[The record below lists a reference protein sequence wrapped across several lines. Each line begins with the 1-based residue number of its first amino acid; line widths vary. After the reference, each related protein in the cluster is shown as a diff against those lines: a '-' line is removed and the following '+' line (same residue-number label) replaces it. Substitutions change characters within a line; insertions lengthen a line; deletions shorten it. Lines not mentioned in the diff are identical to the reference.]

1 MPKKTNLFV
10 FLTIMLG
17 MVFLMPQSVF
27 ATDNFPG
34 TCLEFDG
41 SDDHVSIP
49 SDTSLDNPQF
59 TAEFWVKM
67 DEPGNWEAIIDKG
80 RDNDSDWYFLTGS
93 TGQTEGVIFGIGN
106 GSGRREISYSWNDS
120 LWHHVAGTYDGSI
133 MTLIIDGESKG
144 SSTYSMNNT
153 TNNICF
159 GSRRNQSWHFEG
171 KLDEI
176 VIWNNAR
183 TEQEIRENMYLSFT
197 GAETGLVSLWQL
209 NEGSGT
215 TAADVI
221 SGNNGTLNNMDND
234 DWIDSTIPFGDGAS
248 NTQIVITTGDVDFT
262 GTGLSMFFTEKT
274 GTDTIVTTRI
284 DTIPNLIPTEPYDLF
299 DQQYWIVDQYSSGTF
314 ETDLTFTFN
323 EDLTAADESNPSRI
337 KLYTRTSNSDGEWFF
352 LGKAESVNVATDQA
366 TFTGITEFSQFMAGR
381 SNITHVSGH
390 ITEDTNWQETIK
402 VDGDI
407 YIDDGNTLT
416 LEPGTTV
423 EFLGHYFIDVQ
434 GRLLA
439 QGTETDSITFTVAD
453 TTGYY
458 DKTHTGWNGIIFDN
472 TPATN
477 DTSKISYC
485 LLEYGKRTKG
495 GAVYSYYTRKLI
507 FSHNSFRYNYSSG
520 TARECGGG
528 AIHLKYSFIQVRN
541 NIFTHN
547 EAESSGGAIFIGN
560 ENAEQPDTLYIID
573 NEICYNQANSLS
585 HGGGGISYQ
594 LLASYVFE
602 DLNLI
607 HDNHIHHNITAAY
620 GGGIGQLHN
629 ISGVTN
635 FDANISVVGNTI
647 EYNSAKDGG
656 GIAGVGGQIPIE
668 DNFIKY
674 NMATEDGGGLYGC
687 GTNIE
692 NNEITDNQADNDGG
706 GLCGCYWY
714 AVNEIIENQIINNQ
728 AGNNGGGLNG
738 CNGDIR
744 DNQITDN
751 QADNNGGGL
760 YDCDGDKIEN
770 QITDNQAD
778 NNGGGL
784 HSCGGEM
791 LKNLITNNQAVYDGG
806 GLYSCETVLIN
817 NLITGNQAENGG
829 GMVFDTNSGSSHIN
843 NTIANNEAD
852 NNGGGILVSSTSTYT
867 TAFTN
872 NIIYGNTADNAGNQ
886 VYLSSD
892 NDPNF
897 YYCNIQGSS
906 TAFDGPGSGA
916 NYNGDYENNVDFDPY
931 FPGSGDHPYQLT
943 QRSVCLNNG
952 IPDTTGYGLPDTDFM
967 GNPRIYD
974 NLYDI
979 IDIGAYELLADP
991 TREYIYEDTL
1001 SQDTFWNNGRTDTL
1015 IIATDI
1021 TVNDSVTLYIEPGK
1035 HLIFAGHYFMEIQ
1048 GCLSAQGAVNDSI
1061 TFTVLDTTG
1070 YSANTH
1076 TGWNGIRFD
1085 DTSASNDSS
1094 KIEYC
1099 ILEFSKADKGGA
1111 VYIYYFDKTVL
1122 KHCRFS
1128 NNYATEDGGALYF
1141 KYSTAKIQ
1149 NCIIDYNETLFRG
1162 GGMFFDGSD
1171 AIIQDCEINSNRSE
1185 SLGGGI
1191 WGDGYLDDSFSISNC
1206 ELKYNYAQQGG
1217 AMYLFRTKGSLI
1229 DNEMSYNE
1237 AEEKGGA
1244 LCARG
1249 TPEDECQME
1258 GNSFHHNVS
1267 GDTGGAFYGYN
1278 TGDLSIIN
1286 NTFLD
1291 NVSNGSGGGLYFDQL
1306 HWVSGFEMINNL
1318 IAYNTAGSDGGGL
1331 RCPISPYGYSQKFI
1345 NNTICH
1351 NSSAGNGGGISA
1363 FAYKSDIINSI
1374 IFDNSADG
1382 SGDQIDIRDSQG
1394 GDSLYIAYCDVEGG
1408 LAGIST
1414 NGIPVIYENN
1424 IDENPL
1430 FVGTRDHPFALTV
1443 LSPCINTANPDISG
1457 LNLPEYDLAGNF
1469 RIYDGLIDIIDMGGY
1484 EYQGDVYLEPPL
1496 NVSIAVSDSVYITWD
1511 VVAGANSYKIY
1522 ASDDP
1527 YTEDWGT
1534 AVDSVA
1540 VTSWTDPISEDKEF
1554 YRVVASTE
1562 TTRSNTSKQV
1572 GAFRINTVNSLQ
1584 KKSLSEDSLKEII
1597 PNKIRKVQRIKKK

>member
-1 MPKKTNLFV
+1 
-10 FLTIMLG
+10 ML
-17 MVFLMPQSVF
+17 V
-27 ATDNFPG
+27 
-34 TCLEFDG
+34 
-41 SDDHVSIP
+41 
-49 SDTSLDNPQF
+49 
-59 TAEFWVKM
+59 
-67 DEPGNWEAIIDKG
+67 
-80 RDNDSDWYFLTGS
+80 
-93 TGQTEGVIFGIGN
+93 
-106 GSGRREISYSWNDS
+106 
-120 LWHHVAGTYDGSI
+120 
-133 MTLIIDGESKG
+133 
-144 SSTYSMNNT
+144 
-153 TNNICF
+153 
-159 GSRRNQSWHFEG
+159 
-171 KLDEI
+171 
-176 VIWNNAR
+176 
-183 TEQEIRENMYLSFT
+183 
-197 GAETGLVSLWQL
+197 
-209 NEGSGT
+209 
-215 TAADVI
+215 
-221 SGNNGTLNNMDND
+221 
-234 DWIDSTIPFGDGAS
+234 
-248 NTQIVITTGDVDFT
+248 
-262 GTGLSMFFTEKT
+262 
-274 GTDTIVTTRI
+274 
-284 DTIPNLIPTEPYDLF
+284 
-299 DQQYWIVDQYSSGTF
+299 
-314 ETDLTFTFN
+314 
-323 EDLTAADESNPSRI
+323 
-337 KLYTRTSNSDGEWFF
+337 
-352 LGKAESVNVATDQA
+352 
-366 TFTGITEFSQFMAGR
+366 
-381 SNITHVSGH
+381 
-390 ITEDTNWQETIK
+390 
-402 VDGDI
+402 
-407 YIDDGNTLT
+407 
-416 LEPGTTV
+416 
-423 EFLGHYFIDVQ
+423 
-434 GRLLA
+434 
-439 QGTETDSITFTVAD
+439 
-453 TTGYY
+453 
-458 DKTHTGWNGIIFDN
+458 
-472 TPATN
+472 
-477 DTSKISYC
+477 
-485 LLEYGKRTKG
+485 
-495 GAVYSYYTRKLI
+495 
-507 FSHNSFRYNYSSG
+507 
-520 TARECGGG
+520 
-528 AIHLKYSFIQVRN
+528 
-541 NIFTHN
+541 
-547 EAESSGGAIFIGN
+547 
-560 ENAEQPDTLYIID
+560 ID
-573 NEICYNQANSLS
+573 NEICYNQANNSFN
-585 HGGGGISYQ
+585 HAGGGGIYFTETSTMYPTEN
-594 LLASYVFE
+594 LY
-602 DLNLI
+602 LI
-607 HDNHIHHNITAAY
+607 HDNYIHHNITAGS
-620 GGGIGQLHN
+620 GGGICQSTIFGLSNHDIH
-629 ISGVTN
+629 IS
-635 FDANISVVGNTI
+635 FVGNTVN
-647 EYNSAKDGG
+647 YNSALHGG
-656 GIAGVGGQIPIE
+656 GLGGVSGQYPIE
-668 DNFIKY
+668 DNDITY
-674 NMATEDGGGLYGC
+674 NTATEMGGGLFYC
-687 GTNIE
+687 GANLVI
-692 NNEITDNQADNDGG
+692 NRITANQAAEGG
-706 GLCGCYWY
+706 GLHSCNYDMT
-714 AVNEIIENQIINNQ
+714 ENQITNNQ
-728 AGNNGGGLNG
+728 A
-738 CNGDIR
+738 
-744 DNQITDN
+744 
-751 QADNNGGGL
+751 ADGGGL
-760 YDCDGDKIEN
+760 YDCDGDITEN
-770 QITDNQAD
+770 QITDNQAVNNGGGLYNCGGEMTDNQITNNQAD

-1085 DTSASNDSS
+1085 DTPASNDSS

-1099 ILEFSKADKGGA
+1099 ILEFSKADNGGA
-1111 VYIYYFDKTVL
+1111 VYIYSFDKTVL

-1128 NNYATEDGGALYF
+1128 NNYATASGGALYF
-1141 KYSTAKIQ
+1141 KYSTVEIQ
-1149 NCIIDYNETLFRG
+1149 NCIFDYNE
-1162 GGMFFDGSD
+1162 
-1171 AIIQDCEINSNRSE
+1171 AVI
-1185 SLGGGI
+1185 GGGI
-1191 WGDGYLDDSFSISNC
+1191 WGDGYYEYSFSISNC

-1244 LCARG
+1244 LYARG
-1249 TPEDECQME
+1249 GPDSKGQIE

-1278 TGDLSIIN
+1278 TCDLSIIN

-1306 HWVSGFEMINNL
+1306 LWSSGFEMINNL
-1318 IAYNTAGSDGGGL
+1318 IAYNTAGSDGGGI
-1331 RCPISPYGYSQKFI
+1331 RCPNKHALYDFPQKYI

-1374 IFDNSADG
+1374 IFDNTADG
-1382 SGDQIDIRDSQG
+1382 NGDQIDIRDSQD
-1394 GDSLYIAYCDVEGG
+1394 GDSLYIAYCDVEEG

-1443 LSPCINTANPDISG
+1443 LSPCINIANPDTTG
-1457 LNLPEYDLAGNF
+1457 LHLPEFDLASNP
-1469 RIYDGLIDIIDMGGY
+1469 RIYDGIIDIIDMGAY
-1484 EYQGDVYLEPPL
+1484 EFQGDIVLDIPE
-1496 NVSIAVSDSVYITWD
+1496 NVTVSIDQDSVHISWD
-1511 VVAGANSYKIY
+1511 EVDGANSYKIY
-1522 ASDDP
+1522 ASDNP
-1527 YTEDWGT
+1527 YSADWGT
-1534 AVDSVA
+1534 EIASVSG
-1540 VTSWTDPISEDKEF
+1540 TSWAGAISEDKKF

-1562 TTRSNTSKQV
+1562 SRTTFLQNVDKYDKIGKQNVSKPVLGKKNTNSHSQIQFRKEKQ
-1572 GAFRINTVNSLQ
+1572 
-1584 KKSLSEDSLKEII
+1584 
-1597 PNKIRKVQRIKKK
+1597 